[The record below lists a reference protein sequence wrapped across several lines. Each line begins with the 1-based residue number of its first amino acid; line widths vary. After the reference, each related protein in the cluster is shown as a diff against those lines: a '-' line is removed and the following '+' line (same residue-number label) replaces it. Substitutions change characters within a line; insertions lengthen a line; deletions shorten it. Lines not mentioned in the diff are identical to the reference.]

1 MAWAWSW
8 GVRVYH
14 GGSGSAMGS
23 RPKKF
28 FFLKWPGHSPGGSKS
43 QNFFSLT
50 RNHYQTPTLFLNWL
64 TARKKFIFF
73 RVFKSKLLPP
83 LISHWTITPAHFDF
97 TESDFDQK
105 TQGFWLTF
113 FQSQNQRCFT
123 RILINFFGTQFF
135 SSRETITIGILHV
148 NWTILVFEDIVDG
161 VSLGFWKRSF

>member
-14 GGSGSAMGS
+14 GGGRVRQGIRDQKFFFSQIDSPWPGHGPGGSGCTMGG
-23 RPKKF
+23 RVRQWVRDQKNF

-73 RVFKSKLLPP
+73 EFLSQSYSLHSFPTELLLP
-83 LISHWTITPAHFDF
+83 LISTSRSPILTRKHK
-97 TESDFDQK
+97 DFDSLFFK
-105 TQGFWLTF
+105 VKISGVLQGF
-113 FQSQNQRCFT
+113 
-123 RILINFFGTQFF
+123 
-135 SSRETITIGILHV
+135 
-148 NWTILVFEDIVDG
+148 
-161 VSLGFWKRSF
+161 